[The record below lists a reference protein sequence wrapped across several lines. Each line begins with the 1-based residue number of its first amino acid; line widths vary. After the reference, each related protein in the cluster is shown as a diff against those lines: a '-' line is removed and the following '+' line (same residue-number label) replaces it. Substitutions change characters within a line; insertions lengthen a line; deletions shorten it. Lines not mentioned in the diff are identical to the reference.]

1 MGKKPVLN
9 SNDHISKIVDI
20 LGLEPYIPQQTT
32 IKSDLTRE
40 KSARRSMGDIP
51 GKTRIACVT
60 ALQQI
65 ISLASQSAPACCLGQ
80 PAAEMRFP

>member
-1 MGKKPVLN
+1 MEKKPILN
-9 SNDHISKIVDI
+9 SNDHISKIVDT

-32 IKSDLTRE
+32 INSDLMRE

-51 GKTRIACVT
+51 GKTRISCVR

-65 ISLASQSAPACCLGQ
+65 ISLASQSAPVCSLSQ
-80 PAAEMRFP
+80 TAAEM

>member
-20 LGLEPYIPQQTT
+20 LGLEPYIPQQTM

-60 ALQQI
+60 AMQQI
-65 ISLASQSAPACCLGQ
+65 ISLASQSAPVCCLGQ
-80 PAAEMRFP
+80 PAAEMQFP